1 MGAVAVDYVNKPS
14 NNATYKGSG
23 AVKAPTPPISASS
36 ASTVSTVSAGGSTLG
51 KVLSVGKNVLG
62 RFNTIGMFVQGMDY
76 VNDKRKERLAEI
88 EAEYAKLDETQQ
100 AEKEALE
107 QAMAYEKGAIAQE
120 DKAQEVKQEAGAIA
134 DSVVYN
140 QGDTLP
146 SVLTQNAKALTQ
158 SLNTLTTTINEQFSL
173 LNNYMMANLIVQ
185 GQFLDLKTAEGDLK
199 VESMQ
204 YAKTPVASSVL
215 KTDSVVGMS
224 PREIEVSHRSNEVE
238 ARVYARNPVSVK
250 DWDENVLADIAPREA
265 ELVKNAT
272 LAKDTT
278 DKINFEV
285 EDDWGLDDI
294 VDGIDISQIF
304 GYSPD
309 SDVIKEAFNRLGGS
323 GL

>member
-23 AVKAPTPPISASS
+23 AVKAPAPVISATT

-51 KVLSVGKNVLG
+51 KVLSFGKNFVGRANVVGLG
-62 RFNTIGMFVQGMDY
+62 ISALDY
-76 VNDKRKERLAEI
+76 INDHRLARIAEI
-88 EAEYAKLDETQQ
+88 EAEYAKLDESQQ
-100 AEKEALE
+100 IEKELLE
-107 QAMAYEKGAIAQE
+107 QAKAFEENALKQDEKL
-120 DKAQEVKQEAGAIA
+120 KEVKQEADSIA
-134 DSVVYN
+134 DSVAYT

-158 SLNTLTTTINEQFSL
+158 SINTLTTTLNEQFAL

-185 GQFLDLKTAEGDLK
+185 GQFLDLKTVEGGLK
-199 VESMQ
+199 VEAMEFS
-204 YAKTPVASSVL
+204 KNPVNTSIL
-215 KTDSVVGMS
+215 KNDSVVGMS

-238 ARVYARNPVSVK
+238 AKVYARTATTVK

-265 ELVKNAT
+265 ELVKNTT

-278 DKINFEV
+278 DKINFSLD
-285 EDDWGLDDI
+285 EDIDFDDI
-294 VDGIDISQIF
+294 VDGIDLPSIF
-304 GYSPD
+304 GYSGDTEPL
-309 SDVIKEAFNRLGGS
+309 KEFYERLGGK

>member
-23 AVKAPTPPISASS
+23 AVKAPAPVVSATT

-51 KVLSVGKNVLG
+51 KVFSIGSKVLG
-62 RFNTIGMFVQGMDY
+62 RVNTVGMFVQGMNYID
-76 VNDKRKERLAEI
+76 DQRLARIAEI
-88 EAEYAKLDETQQ
+88 EAEYAQMDSSQS

-107 QAMAYEKGAIAQE
+107 QAIAFEKGVLAQE
-120 DKAQEVKQEAGAIA
+120 DKAKEVKQEADSIA
-134 DSVVYN
+134 DSVAYM
-140 QGDTLP
+140 QGETLP

-158 SLNTLTTTINEQFSL
+158 SINTLTTTLNEQFAL

-185 GQFLDLKTAEGDLK
+185 GQFLELKTAESGLK
-199 VESMQ
+199 VEAMEFS
-204 YAKTPVASSVL
+204 KNPVDTSIL
-215 KTDSVVGMS
+215 KNDSVVGMS

-238 ARVYARNPVSVK
+238 AKVYARTATTVK

-278 DKINFEV
+278 DKINFDIDDLMDDNEV
-285 EDDWGLDDI
+285 VLDGVRGYELGSDI
-294 VDGIDISQIF
+294 MREFILKMGGSVDG
-304 GYSPD
+304 
-309 SDVIKEAFNRLGGS
+309 
-323 GL
+323 